1 MVFIVIRCWLW
12 WISTKLFSPDYL
24 NVCQS
29 YKAEIGWLPLW
40 WQPRLEFSAHFF
52 SVCQLCRPLW
62 RKWKFYNLNI
72 WIQRGKF
79 HFNIAGNTSLF
90 FLEEKERQKF
100 HASSSKTAVGNQIDR
115 PNKANINIDTI
126 PLNVTT
132 LKHAY
137 IEWWENR
144 WFLWMIMAVRYSSR
158 TTWIVHF
165 MVFAIINIFFASW
178 LRAPPIIHEY
188 VRVMRRRKDK
198 CVDLIQFRA
207 IWRVFMN
214 QLERRTTSLAVV
226 TSHCLIDF
234 LFYRLW
240 MPCVVNQLRVLLFRK
255 FSSFRTGID
264 LHENCLIW
272 LEQCWSWHARTMHTQ
287 QEMDT

>member
-1 MVFIVIRCWLW
+1 MCANRIKRKLVGCHYDGSHVWNFQRTFFRCA
-12 WISTKLFSPDYL
+12 SCADHF
-24 NVCQS
+24 
-29 YKAEIGWLPLW
+29 AEN
-40 WQPRLEFSAHFF
+40 
-52 SVCQLCRPLW
+52 
-62 RKWKFYNLNI
+62 KNFYNLNI

-234 LFYRLW
+234 FFVQ
-240 MPCVVNQLRVLLFRK
+240 VVNAVRGESTESLALSQIFQFQNR
-255 FSSFRTGID
+255 
-264 LHENCLIW
+264 HW
-272 LEQCWSWHARTMHTQ
+272 LAWKLSHLARTVLKLACTYDAYTTGNGYIKLH
-287 QEMDT
+287 DK